1 MNNLDATHSLFN
13 YLFCDIDLYFF
24 KIKFAEND
32 EEYES
37 VMKKYNSE
45 DFHNKCEEA
54 VYECVMKSNKGHE
67 LKSLT
72 VFSNELCSLLTEYDG
87 VNKSNDI
94 DILLG
99 LISEKILNGDEITAK
114 KLCGIIG
121 GMICRELIS
130 IAVYAEASRIAI
142 KSHHS
147 GLGKHSKVK
156 YKDEVLRI
164 ITETLY
170 CHPKASKGSLSK
182 KIKDYLVDSGR
193 VPPTEKTINNWIESA
208 GFKSDTPINKRINNY
223 ELVISEEDPFYTQ
236 ETLRCIGNFTVGA
249 KPRSEEG

>member
-1 MNNLDATHSLFN
+1 MNNLDETHSLFN

-24 KIKFAEND
+24 KIKSAEND
-32 EEYES
+32 GEYES
-37 VMKKYNSE
+37 VMKKYNNE

-54 VYECVMKSNKGHE
+54 VYECVMRSNKDHE
-67 LKSLT
+67 LNSLT
-72 VFSNELCSLLTEYDG
+72 VFSNELCSFLTAYDG

-99 LISEKILNGDEITAK
+99 VISERILSGDEVTAK
-114 KLCGIIG
+114 KLCGVIG

-130 IAVYAEASRIAI
+130 VAVYAEASRIAI
-142 KSHHS
+142 KLHHT

-182 KIKDYLVDSGR
+182 KIKDFLVDSGR
-193 VPPTEKTINNWIESA
+193 VPPTEKTINNWIEIA
-208 GFKSDTPINKRINNY
+208 GFKPDTPINKRINNY
-223 ELVISEEDPFYTQ
+223 ELVIPDQDLF
-236 ETLRCIGNFTVGA
+236 
-249 KPRSEEG
+249 